1 MTLWVPD
8 RKPAT
13 NEASTAWHPAR
24 IVMLKRQ
31 TAFSMPHH
39 ASPPSPLTTRV
50 RMGLVQHTDTGA
62 GPALL
67 ALHGGMGGYDQS
79 WLLARALIAD
89 LTPYRVLALSRPGY
103 LGTAQSLGRTPD
115 AQADLYA
122 ELLDALGIEKA
133 LVAAVSAG
141 GPSAI
146 QFALRHPGRCAGLV
160 LVSTATGPLETAP
173 AFLKRL
179 QKMVWINRVPGL
191 VALMR
196 RRLMENPLS
205 GATRSIGDPDL
216 AARTLAHPIAGPL
229 FLATQRSSLSQ
240 VSRRLPGT
248 LVDTKYFQAMPKP
261 PYDRIFAPVLSI
273 HGDAD
278 PVVPIS
284 HSTQLVDA
292 TPHARRVIL
301 AGGGH
306 MALFSHL
313 DEVRAGTVDFTG
325 HCGR

>member
-1 MTLWVPD
+1 
-8 RKPAT
+8 
-13 NEASTAWHPAR
+13 
-24 IVMLKRQ
+24 MLKRQ

-248 LVDTKYFQAMPKP
+248 LVDTKYFQAMPIQSF
-261 PYDRIFAPVLSI
+261 RSA
-273 HGDAD
+273 
-278 PVVPIS
+278 
-284 HSTQLVDA
+284 TQRSWSMR
-292 TPHARRVIL
+292 PHML
-301 AGGGH
+301 AGSFWRAAATWRCLAIL
-306 MALFSHL
+306 MKCAPALWISQVIAADNDL
-313 DEVRAGTVDFTG
+313 NPRSVVRPLAVRLPSQGNCV
-325 HCGR
+325 HE